1 MIRKI
6 LHEKNMSIYKL
17 SEVSKVP
24 YTTLNELING
34 KKSVQD
40 CKIKTIECIAVA
52 LNITIENLL
61 HILNHKSVTLS
72 TSWEDNKNK
81 HFYFP
86 VIIENK
92 NYECAKIH
100 PLKQKLVNKIYNYI
114 STNNIIE
121 KVIIFGSSTN
131 IRCNKI
137 SDIDMAIKLKDD
149 LFTKINQNT
158 ISEDIQKICEYNCDI
173 VWLNNLDKDTK
184 LYNNINTK
192 GVVIYE

>member
-34 KKSVQD
+34 KKSVHD
-40 CKIKTIECIAVA
+40 CKIKTIESIAVA

-61 HILNHKSVTLS
+61 HILNHKSTTLS

-100 PLKQKLVNKIYNYI
+100 PLKQKLVNEIYNYI
-114 STNNIIE
+114 
-121 KVIIFGSSTN
+121 STN

-137 SDIDMAIKLKDD
+137 SDIDIAIKLKDD

-158 ISEDIQKICEYNCDI
+158 ISEDIQSICEYNCDI